1 MLSTISVLVRL
12 ALKQQQSKSL
22 ISHRHKGR
30 GESVHLE
37 HLLVFLSASRPLT
50 DIREVYWNIMEFKE
64 YLYSLDPTNRIHNSS
79 VLVLVRQICVQWI
92 SGTER
97 AIIDPPVSKRPE
109 KILSMNKI
117 DNNNNKKIKKNI

>member
-50 DIREVYWNIMEFKE
+50 DIREVYWNIKEYKE
-64 YLYSLDPTNRIHNSS
+64 YLYSLNPTTRIPNSS
-79 VLVLVRQICVQWI
+79 VLVLVTKICVQWI
-92 SGTER
+92 SGTEG
-97 AIIDPPVSKRPE
+97 AIIDPLVSKKSKSSLE
-109 KILSMNKI
+109 VGVHISA
-117 DNNNNKKIKKNI
+117 